1 MHIFKKYQFLSLQK
15 NVAGTKTRIK
25 RAVRRC
31 HSMASDQGGP
41 RKWFVNEMEVEELK
55 MKKSGKRLY
64 EREKNVVKSIC
75 MCSLVCLF
83 ASPYRSAAVTVRN
96 WSFCKKWGCGG
107 CQIRGR
113 GECNEENTISS

>member
-41 RKWFVNEMEVEELK
+41 GKWFVNEMEVEELK

-64 EREKNVVKSIC
+64 EREK
-75 MCSLVCLF
+75 M
-83 ASPYRSAAVTVRN
+83 
-96 WSFCKKWGCGG
+96 
-107 CQIRGR
+107 
-113 GECNEENTISS
+113 